1 MNLHAYVRM
10 CAFIEVWIR
19 QLLFEHIS
27 RVVIMIQGMS
37 WNSDLTERNDLT
49 LEKISWHGTD
59 DLGLSHLDPT
69 LTDILNHPI
78 YIIII
83 TNHHHHHHHHQS
95 SLSSSPPPLSS
106 VSLSTIILSLI
117 NHQHLETDDLN
128 FLRFTDILTCP
139 IYHLVTST
147 HCLHQIWK
155 SILSWK

>member
-1 MNLHAYVRM
+1 MLMYVCVPLLKNELDSLH
-10 CAFIEVWIR
+10 
-19 QLLFEHIS
+19 LSIS

-83 TNHHHHHHHHQS
+83 TNHHHHHQS
-95 SLSSSPPPLSS
+95 SLSSAPPLSS
-106 VSLSTIILSLI
+106 VSLSTVILSLI
-117 NHQHLETDDLN
+117 NHQNPKTDDLN
-128 FLRFTDILTCP
+128 ILTFTDILTCP
-139 IYHLVTST
+139 IYHLVTCT
-147 HCLHQIWK
+147 HSLRQ
-155 SILSWK
+155 ILSWK

>member
-19 QLLFEHIS
+19 QLTFEHIS

-83 TNHHHHHHHHQS
+83 TNHHHHHQHHQS
-95 SLSSSPPPLSS
+95 SLSSSPPPLSP
-106 VSLSTIILSLI
+106 VSLSTIISSLI
-117 NHQHLETDDLN
+117 NQQHPSKDRWSE
-128 FLRFTDILTCP
+128 RSHIHRHSYP
-139 IYHLVTST
+139 SHLPSG
-147 HCLHQIWK
+147 HKH
-155 SILSWK
+155 S

>member
-1 MNLHAYVRM
+1 
-10 CAFIEVWIR
+10 
-19 QLLFEHIS
+19 
-27 RVVIMIQGMS
+27 MS

-83 TNHHHHHHHHQS
+83 TNHHHHHQS
-95 SLSSSPPPLSS
+95 SLSSSPPPLSP

-117 NHQHLETDDLN
+117 NHQHPDTDYLN
-128 FLRFTDILTCP
+128 VLTFTDILTRP

-147 HCLHQIWK
+147 HSLHQIWK
-155 SILSWK
+155 SILSWKQLGCGGCFIRSDFWILLASRLMTWI